1 MEGFAK
7 LFSCLAKLRLCYVEL
22 NCGRVGVLTIETC
35 TLNSTS
41 RFWWGAVIFVMK
53 GVKQSQ
59 LLDFESWSSLATK
72 KWSMFHELKSVRYG
86 S

>member
-41 RFWWGAVIFVMK
+41 RFWWGAVIFVMT

-72 KWSMFHELKSVRYG
+72 NGLCFMN
-86 S
+86 